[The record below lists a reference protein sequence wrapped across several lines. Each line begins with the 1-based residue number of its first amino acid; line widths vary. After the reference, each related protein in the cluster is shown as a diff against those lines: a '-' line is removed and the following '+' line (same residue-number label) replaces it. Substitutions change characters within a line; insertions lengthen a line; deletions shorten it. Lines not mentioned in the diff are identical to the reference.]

1 MKKHPLI
8 LLLLSLIPIF
18 AILLLGPNVTTIF
31 LFLIHSLLCLICGL
45 GFKRYLK
52 LFLLVVL
59 FSLSLFVLNFL
70 YSTLNMAF
78 YNFFRAI
85 LLTFVSVSAS
95 FIVDF
100 EWLLLFMMS
109 KKVLSPTKGYPIF
122 AAINAIE
129 HLKEEKKRL
138 DHLAKMRGLTGFR
151 HQFRLILPLLVFAVR
166 HSQRSATAMIAR
178 GLNDDKN
185 FYYDYSIKVADWYFA
200 AFFLGLQLGVFFWH
214 LSTIF

>member
-1 MKKHPLI
+1 MKKHPLP
-8 LLLLSLIPIF
+8 LLVLSFIPIF
-18 AILLLGPNVTTIF
+18 AILILGPGLTTVY
-31 LFLIHSLLCLICGL
+31 LFLLHSLLCLVCGI

-59 FSLSLFVLNFL
+59 FSLSLFVLNYL
-70 YSTLNMAF
+70 YSTLSMAF

-95 FIVDF
+95 FIIDF

-138 DHLAKMRGLTGFR
+138 DHLAKMRGLTGIR

-178 GLNDDKN
+178 GLNDQKN
-185 FYYDYSIKVADWYFA
+185 FYYDYSIKVSDWYFA
-200 AFFLGLQLGVFFWH
+200 AFFFGLQLGVFFWH
-214 LSTIF
+214 FSTIF

>member
-8 LLLLSLIPIF
+8 LLFLSLIPIF
-18 AILLLGPNVTTIF
+18 AILVWGPNLTTLF
-31 LFLIHSLLCLICGL
+31 LFLIHSLLCLVCGL

-52 LFLLVVL
+52 LFLLVAL
-59 FSLSLFVLNFL
+59 FSLSLFVLNYL

-78 YNFFRAI
+78 YNFYRAI

-109 KKVLSPTKGYPIF
+109 KKILSPTKGYPIF

-138 DHLAKMRGLTGFR
+138 DHLAKMRGLTGLR

-178 GLNDDKN
+178 GLSDDKI
-185 FYYDYSIKVADWYFA
+185 FYYDYSIKVADWYFG

-214 LSTIF
+214 FSTIF

>member
-1 MKKHPLI
+1 MKKHPLP
-8 LLLLSLIPIF
+8 LLVLSFIPIF
-18 AILLLGPNVTTIF
+18 AILILGLGLTTVY
-31 LFLIHSLLCLICGL
+31 LFLLHSLLCLVCGI

-59 FSLSLFVLNFL
+59 FSLSLFVLNYL
-70 YSTLNMAF
+70 YSTLSMAF

-95 FIVDF
+95 FIIDF

-138 DHLAKMRGLTGFR
+138 DHLAKMRGLTGIR

-178 GLNDDKN
+178 GLNDQKN
-185 FYYDYSIKVADWYFA
+185 FYYDYSIKVSDWYFA
-200 AFFLGLQLGVFFWH
+200 AFFFGLQLGVFFWH
-214 LSTIF
+214 FSTIF

>member
-1 MKKHPLI
+1 MKKHPLL

-18 AILLLGPNVTTIF
+18 AILIMGPCLATFF
-31 LFLIHSLLCLICGL
+31 LFLAHSLLCMICGM

-52 LFLLVVL
+52 LLLLVLL

-70 YSTLNMAF
+70 YSTLQLAI
-78 YNFFRAI
+78 YNFVRAI

-100 EWLLLFMMS
+100 EWLLLFLMS
-109 KKVLSPTKGYPIF
+109 KRWLSPSKGYPIF

-138 DHLAKMRGLTGFR
+138 DHLAKMRGLTGLR
-151 HQFRLILPLLVFAVR
+151 HQFRIILPLLVFAVR

-178 GLNDDKN
+178 GLNDHKI
-185 FYYDYSIKVADWYFA
+185 FYYDYSIKLSDWYFA

-214 LSTIF
+214 FSTIF

>member
-1 MKKHPLI
+1 MKKHPLP
-8 LLLLSLIPIF
+8 LLVLSFIPIF
-18 AILLLGPNVTTIF
+18 AILILGLGLTTVY
-31 LFLIHSLLCLICGL
+31 LFLLHSLLCLVCGI

-59 FSLSLFVLNFL
+59 FSLSLFVLNYL
-70 YSTLNMAF
+70 YSTLSMAF

-95 FIVDF
+95 FIIDF

-138 DHLAKMRGLTGFR
+138 DHLAKMRGLTGIR

-178 GLNDDKN
+178 GLNDQKN
-185 FYYDYSIKVADWYFA
+185 FY
-200 AFFLGLQLGVFFWH
+200 
-214 LSTIF
+214 